1 MKRKFTLIELLIVI
15 AIIAILAALLL
26 PALNQAREKGRS
38 AACQSNLKQLYL
50 GFVYYAGEYNDWL
63 PKPYENGYAWNKKIL
78 SLLQTTLSPDA
89 PDHEFVKTKMWCPA
103 DNGRYGTV
111 LTTYAMNAHAGSSN
125 YWGYSRNQINFS
137 SVKVPSEIYL
147 VGEKESGATSGGYT
161 ISQSVFPNFILY
173 LDDDAKVQS
182 RLAGRHMVGA
192 NFLCFDGHALYLNR
206 PGILGASYKFRGGWI
221 TDNVP
226 GQN

>member
-1 MKRKFTLIELLIVI
+1 MEDVLFVPDV
-15 AIIAILAALLL
+15 L
-26 PALNQAREKGRS
+26 PVKAK
-38 AACQSNLKQLYL
+38 CK
-50 GFVYYAGEYNDWL
+50 VD
-63 PKPYENGYAWNKKIL
+63 
-78 SLLQTTLSPDA
+78 QTG
-89 PDHEFVKTKMWCPA
+89 
-103 DNGRYGTV
+103 N
-111 LTTYAMNAHAGSSN
+111 
-125 YWGYSRNQINFS
+125 
-137 SVKVPSEIYL
+137 
-147 VGEKESGATSGGYT
+147 TSGGYT

-173 LDDDAKVQS
+173 LDDDTKVQS